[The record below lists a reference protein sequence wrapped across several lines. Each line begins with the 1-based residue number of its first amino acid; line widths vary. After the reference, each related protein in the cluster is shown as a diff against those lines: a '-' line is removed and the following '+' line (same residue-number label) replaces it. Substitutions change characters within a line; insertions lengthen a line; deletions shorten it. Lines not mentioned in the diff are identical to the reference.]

1 MLGRLDSHMFERAIN
16 RQILTR
22 LREPRRL
29 IQVILGPRQVGKT
42 TSLWQVLDAIDSPS
56 HYVTAD
62 TATLES
68 AAWLDEQWAC
78 ARQMYSDWQRPVV
91 LAVDE
96 VQKISNWESWV
107 KRLWDEDS
115 HAGRDV
121 RVLLSGSSPLL
132 MQQSLAES
140 LAGRFE
146 TLPMTHW
153 LWPECREAF
162 GWDLDTF
169 IFFGGY
175 PGAAPFIDDIERWR
189 AYILDSVIET
199 TVSRDILLMTR
210 IDKPALLRR
219 LFHLACEYTGRE
231 LTFEKMIGQLQDAG
245 NTTTVAHYL
254 DLLDSAGLVTGLQK
268 YAGDASRR
276 RRSTPKLAAHNTALV
291 SAVRGRSFSST
302 RSDPA
307 AWGRSVE
314 AAVGAHLLAQARRER
329 GAVYYWR
336 TKVRG
341 LDVEVDYVTVRGAQV
356 VAIEVKSGA
365 TIGSLDGLGAFRSAF
380 GASATTQLVGTGG
393 VPVEEFLSQ
402 E

>member
-1 MLGRLDSHMFERAIN
+1 MFERAIN
-16 RQILTR
+16 GQILAR
-22 LREPRRL
+22 LREARRF
-29 IQVILGPRQVGKT
+29 IQVIVGPRQVGKT
-42 TSLWQVLDAIDSPS
+42 TSIRQVLDAIDFQS

-68 AAWLDEQWAC
+68 AAWLDEQWAR
-78 ARQMYSDWQRPVV
+78 ARQMSSDSTGPVV

-96 VQKISNWESWV
+96 VQKISNWASWV

-115 HAGRDV
+115 YAGRDV

-132 MQQSLAES
+132 MQQGLAES

-153 LWPECREAF
+153 VWPECRDAF

-175 PGAAPFIDDIERWR
+175 PGAAPFIGDIERWR

-219 LFHLACEYTGRE
+219 LFHLACEYAGRE
-231 LTFEKMIGQLQDAG
+231 LTFEKMVGVLHDAG

-254 DLLDSAGLVTGLQK
+254 DLLDSAGLVGGLQK

-276 RRSTPKLAAHNTALV
+276 RRSTPKLVAHNTALV
-291 SAVRGRSFSST
+291 SAVMGRSFSAT

-307 AWGRSVE
+307 AWGRAVE

-329 GAVYYWR
+329 GFVYYWR

-341 LDVEVDYVTVRGAQV
+341 FDAEVDYVTVRGPHV
-356 VAIEVKSGA
+356 TGIEVKTGT
-365 TIGSLDGLGAFRSAF
+365 TIGSLEGLGAFRSAF
-380 GASATTQLVGTGG
+380 GSSAATQLVGTGG
-393 VPVEEFLSQ
+393 IPVEEFLSQ
-402 E
+402 G

>member
-1 MLGRLDSHMFERAIN
+1 MFERATNSHIIN
-16 RQILTR
+16 RL
-22 LREPRRL
+22 LEPRRF
-29 IQVILGPRQVGKT
+29 IQVIVGPRQVGKT
-42 TSLWQVLDAIDSPS
+42 TSIRQVLKAVRLPS

-68 AAWLDEQWAC
+68 AAWLDEQWAR
-78 ARQMYSDWQRPVV
+78 ARQMSAGSIAPVV

-96 VQKISNWESWV
+96 VQKISNWASWV

-121 RVLLSGSSPLL
+121 RVLLTGSSPLL
-132 MQQSLAES
+132 MQQGLAES

-153 LWPECREAF
+153 TWPECRDAF

-169 IFFGGY
+169 VFFGGY
-175 PGAAPFIDDIERWR
+175 PGAAPLVGDFDRWR

-219 LFHLACEYTGRE
+219 LFHLACEYAGRE
-231 LTFEKMIGQLQDAG
+231 LTFEKMLGHLHEAG
-245 NTTTVAHYL
+245 NTTTIAHYL
-254 DLLDSAGLVTGLQK
+254 DLLDSAGLVGGLQK
-268 YAGDASRR
+268 YAGDAARR
-276 RRSTPKLAAHNTALV
+276 RRSTPKLVAHNTALV
-291 SAVRGRSFSST
+291 NAVKGRSFAET
-302 RSDPA
+302 RADPV

-329 GAVYYWR
+329 GALYYWR

-341 LDVEVDYVTVRGAQV
+341 FDAEVDYVTVRGPHV
-356 VAIEVKSGA
+356 TAIEVKSGA
-365 TIGSLDGLGAFRSAF
+365 SVGSLEGLAAFRSAF
-380 GASATTQLVGTGG
+380 GSSITTQVVGTGG
-393 VPVEEFLSQ
+393 SPVVEFLSR

>member
-1 MLGRLDSHMFERAIN
+1 MFERAIN

-22 LREPRRL
+22 LREPRCF
-29 IQVILGPRQVGKT
+29 IQVIVGPRQVGKT
-42 TSLWQVLDAIDSPS
+42 TSIRQVLDAIDCPS
-56 HYVTAD
+56 HYATAD

-68 AAWLDEQWAC
+68 AAWLDEQWAR
-78 ARQMYSDWQRPVV
+78 ARQMSSDSTSPVV

-96 VQKISNWESWV
+96 VQKISNWASWV

-115 HAGRDV
+115 YAGRDV

-132 MQQSLAES
+132 MQQGLAES

-153 LWPECREAF
+153 VWPECRDAF

-175 PGAAPFIDDIERWR
+175 PGAAPLVGDIERWR
-189 AYILDSVIET
+189 GYILDSVIET

-219 LFHLACEYTGRE
+219 LFHLACEYAGRE
-231 LTFEKMIGQLQDAG
+231 LTFEKMVGVLHDAG

-254 DLLDSAGLVTGLQK
+254 DLLDAAGLVGGLQK

-276 RRSTPKLAAHNTALV
+276 RRSTPKLVAHNTALV
-291 SAVRGRSFSST
+291 SAVMGRSFAGT
-302 RSDPA
+302 RSDPV
-307 AWGRSVE
+307 AWGRAVE

-341 LDVEVDYVTVRGAQV
+341 FDAEVDYVTVRGPHVA
-356 VAIEVKSGA
+356 AIEVKSGA
-365 TIGSLDGLGAFRSAF
+365 TIGSLEGLGAFRSAF
-380 GASATTQLVGTGG
+380 GPSVATQLVGTGG
-393 VPVEEFLSQ
+393 IPVEEFLSQ
-402 E
+402 G

>member
-1 MLGRLDSHMFERAIN
+1 MFERPIN
-16 RQILTR
+16 RQILAR

-42 TSLWQVLDAIDSPS
+42 TSIRQVLEAIDYPS

-62 TATLES
+62 TATLQS
-68 AAWLDEQWAC
+68 AAWLDEQWTR
-78 ARQMYSDWQRPVV
+78 ARQMLSDSRRPVV

-96 VQKISNWESWV
+96 VQKISTWPSWV

-115 HAGRDV
+115 FAGRDV

-132 MQQSLAES
+132 MQQGLAES

-153 LWPECREAF
+153 AWPECRDAF
-162 GWDLDTF
+162 GWNLDTF

-219 LFHLACEYTGRE
+219 LFHLACEYAGRE
-231 LTFEKMIGQLQDAG
+231 LTFEKMVGQLHDAG

-254 DLLDSAGLVTGLQK
+254 DLLDAAGLVSGLQK
-268 YAGDASRR
+268 YVGDASRR

-291 SAVRGRSFSST
+291 SAVADRSFSAT
-302 RSDPA
+302 RSNPA
-307 AWGRSVE
+307 AWGRCVE

-341 LDVEVDYVTVRGAQV
+341 SDVEVDYVTVRGAQV
-356 VAIEVKSGA
+356 TAIEVKSGA
-365 TIGSLDGLGAFRSAF
+365 TIGSLEGLAAFRSAF
-380 GASATTQLVGTGG
+380 GSSVATQLVGTGG
-393 VPVEEFLSQ
+393 VPIDEFLSQ